1 MAPTILLADIGGT
14 TTRIARAGR
23 DGAPFDV
30 RMEANDGYGGLEEL
44 FGAYLATLGAERPR
58 AGVFAIA
65 GPVDGDDIRM
75 TNRSWSFNR
84 PALARA
90 LGLDALAILNDFA
103 ALAHGIP
110 TLGREH
116 LVRVGAGHDVPGA
129 PILVCGP
136 GTGLGTA
143 TLLPRRDG
151 TGFDVLPGEGGHVRL
166 GAVTADEARVIA
178 HLVRDLG
185 PVSVEHVVS
194 GPGLVRL
201 HRILS
206 GETAS
211 SHAII
216 QAALGGHRRELDTC
230 HVFLRV
236 LGRIAGDFCLLTMAR
251 GGVFIA
257 GGVGAAMAPLF
268 AGSPFRAAFE
278 DHPPY
283 HEHLA
288 NVRVEVVVHPTP
300 GLAGAA
306 EVGRRLLAAD

>member
-14 TTRIARAGR
+14 TTRIARVGL
-23 DGAPFDV
+23 DGAPFDTRV
-30 RMEANDGYGGLEEL
+30 EPNDGYGSIEDL
-44 FGAYLATLGAERPR
+44 FGTYLASVSGERPQ

-65 GPVDGDDIRM
+65 GPVDGDDVRM

-84 PALARA
+84 HALARA
-90 LGLDALAILNDFA
+90 LGLAELAVLNDFA
-103 ALAHGIP
+103 ALAHGVP
-110 TLGREH
+110 TFGRAD
-116 LVRVGAGHDVPGA
+116 LVKVGAGHAKPGA

-143 TLLPRRDG
+143 TLIPRGDG
-151 TGFDVLPGEGGHVRL
+151 YDVLPGEGGHVRL
-166 GAVTADEARVIA
+166 GAVTADEARVVA
-178 HLVRDLG
+178 HLVRELG

-206 GETAS
+206 GETTT

-216 QAALGGHRRELDTC
+216 QAALGGHQRELDTC
-230 HVFLRV
+230 HVFLRL
-236 LGRIAGDFCLLTMAR
+236 LGRIAGDYCLVVRAL

-257 GGVGAAMAPLF
+257 GGVGAALAPLF
-268 AGSPFRAAFE
+268 AGSPFRTAFE
-278 DHPPY
+278 EHPPY

-288 NVRVEVVVHPTP
+288 SIDVQVVVHPTP

-306 EVGRRLLAAD
+306 AVGRRLLAAL

>member
-1 MAPTILLADIGGT
+1 MAPTLLLADIGGT
-14 TTRIARAGR
+14 TTRIARAGL
-23 DGAPFDV
+23 DGAAFDTRV
-30 RMEANDGYGGLEEL
+30 EPNDGYGSLEEL
-44 FGAYLATLGAERPR
+44 FGAYLASISGEKPR

-65 GPVDGDDIRM
+65 GPVDGDDVRM

-90 LGLDALAILNDFA
+90 LGLDGLVVLNDFA
-103 ALAHGIP
+103 ALAHGVP
-110 TLGREH
+110 TLGRAD
-116 LVRVGAGHDVPGA
+116 LVKVGTGHRKPGA

-143 TLLPRRDG
+143 TLIPRPEG
-151 TGFDVLPGEGGHVRL
+151 GYDVLPGEGGHVRL
-166 GAVTADEARVIA
+166 GAVTADEARVVA
-178 HLVRDLG
+178 HLVREIG

-201 HRILS
+201 HRILT
-206 GETAS
+206 GETAT

-216 QAALGGHRRELDTC
+216 QAALGGHTRELETC
-230 HVFLRV
+230 HVFLRL
-236 LGRIAGDFCLLTMAR
+236 LGRITGDYCLLVRAL

-268 AGSPFRAAFE
+268 AASPFRTAFAE
-278 DHPPY
+278 HPPY

-288 NVRVEVVVHPTP
+288 AIDVQVVVHPTP

-306 EVGRRLLAAD
+306 AVGRRLLAAL

>member
-14 TTRIARAGR
+14 TTRIARAGL
-23 DGAPFDV
+23 DGATFDTRV
-30 RMEANDGYGGLEEL
+30 EPNDGYGSLEDL
-44 FGAYLATLGAERPR
+44 FGAYLATISGEKPK

-65 GPVDGDDIRM
+65 GPVDGDDVRM

-84 PALARA
+84 HALARA
-90 LGLDALAILNDFA
+90 LGLDALEVLNDFA
-103 ALAHGIP
+103 ALAHGVP
-110 TLGREH
+110 TLGRSD
-116 LVRVGAGHDVPGA
+116 LVKVGAGHAKKGA

-143 TLLPRRDG
+143 TLIPHANG
-151 TGFDVLPGEGGHVRL
+151 GYDVLPGEGGHVRL
-166 GAVTADEARVIA
+166 GAVTADEARVVA
-178 HLVRDLG
+178 HLVRELG
-185 PVSVEHVVS
+185 PVSVEHVIS

-201 HRILS
+201 HRILT
-206 GETAS
+206 GEITT

-216 QAALGGHRRELDTC
+216 QAARGGHSRELETC
-230 HVFLRV
+230 HVFLRL
-236 LGRIAGDFCLLTMAR
+236 LGRIAGDYCLLVRAL

-268 AGSPFRAAFE
+268 AASPFRAAFE
-278 DHPPY
+278 EHPPY

-288 NVRVEVVVHPTP
+288 AIDVQVVVHPTP

-306 EVGRRLLAAD
+306 AVGRRIIASL